1 MIFVKKL
8 SPPKAFSPERVES
21 LTKKAV
27 SFFHEPMTKRR
38 QSRFDFGAVMPSKEL
53 KSYLAVEFNSKC
65 VYCESHIDVTELG
78 DHESFRPRRNANG
91 INSEFSEDHY
101 WWLAYEWQNIYYSCH
116 TCNASKQSFFPV
128 EGKRCR
134 IQAPYKEVLEE
145 GNLLIDPCNEDPE
158 RSIKYNRDG
167 MAIPLNERAKIT
179 IDIIKLNRKQLVS
192 QRRTALAMLI
202 LSLKDIK
209 RSRGLIEDITNNPK
223 SERPY
228 LGILRWYLREKKLA
242 SPIQTSLA
250 KELDTKIEERIN
262 VIVESIEVR
271 NFKAI
276 EHLKARIFNEVIEE
290 SVTPTKYPWLMLL
303 GENGVGKSTFLQA
316 LTLALSGQKYI
327 DALGKAPSDILRHGC
342 EYGYVKVFLYGDKE
356 PIEMRFSRTNKKI
369 ICSIPDALT
378 YVLAYGSTRLPPIGA
393 MKPETSDG
401 KVHALN
407 LFRHDIA
414 LADASQWIVEKYKSG
429 EKSPEDKK
437 LFDWVG
443 QSIKDLL
450 ELGNNEK
457 LDVRDDKVVITYK
470 GRNHS
475 VSLEDLSDGYKSV
488 VSLTVDVVKTLLSGK
503 TTIDTAKGVVII
515 DEIGTHLHPKWRM
528 RIVQSLR
535 NVFPLVQF
543 IVTTHDPL
551 CLRGL
556 KKEEVAVLSKNRN
569 HKIHI
574 RTDLPNPNT
583 MNIEQLLGSDFF
595 SLSNTLDPK
604 TESQYNEYYLL
615 LGKKTLTK
623 SDKARLE
630 QLTNL
635 IQQKQT
641 IGNSRYEQLM
651 HKVVHEQIAELKNKP
666 LKASIGL
673 ETETVKKIKNLLKK
687 KL

>member
-8 SPPKAFSPERVES
+8 SPPKVFSTEHVES

-38 QSRFDFGAVMPSKEL
+38 QSRFDFGTVMPSKEL

-78 DHESFRPRRNANG
+78 DHESFRPRRNAKG

-145 GNLLIDPCNEDPE
+145 RNLLIDPCNEDPE

-192 QRRTALAMLI
+192 LRRTALAMLI

-250 KELDTKIEERIN
+250 KELDTNIEERIN

-327 DALGKAPSDILRHGC
+327 DALGKAPSDILRYGC

-356 PIEMRFSRTNKKI
+356 PIEMRFSRTNEKI
-369 ICSIPDALT
+369 ICSIPEPLT

-569 HKIHI
+569 HKIYI
-574 RTDLPNPNT
+574 KTDLPNPNT
-583 MNIEQLLGSDFF
+583 MNIEQILGSDFF